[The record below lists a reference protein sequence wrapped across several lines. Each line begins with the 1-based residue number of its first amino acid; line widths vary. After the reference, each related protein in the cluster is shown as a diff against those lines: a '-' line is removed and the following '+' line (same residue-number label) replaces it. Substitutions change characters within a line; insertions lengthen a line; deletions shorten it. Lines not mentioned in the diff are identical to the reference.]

1 VTLDCDQLVELVT
14 AFLDDALD
22 PDTERQVVEHLAICD
37 GCQLY
42 LEQVKATVRGL
53 GQLPPGSLDEQV
65 RMTLLAAFRD
75 TPR

>member
-1 VTLDCDQLVELVT
+1 MTLDCDQLVELVT

-22 PDTERQVVEHLAICD
+22 SETERAVVEHLAICD

-53 GQLPPGSLDEQV
+53 GELPPGNLDEQT
-65 RMTLLAAFRD
+65 RTTLLAAFRD